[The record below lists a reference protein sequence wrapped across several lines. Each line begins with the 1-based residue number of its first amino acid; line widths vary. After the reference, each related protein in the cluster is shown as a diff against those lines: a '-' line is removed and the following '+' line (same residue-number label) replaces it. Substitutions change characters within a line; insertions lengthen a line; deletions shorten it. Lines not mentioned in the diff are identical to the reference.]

1 MFHQYFTYAQY
12 LFIICMEICSINS
25 CERSYAYSNK
35 KASTNQHYEECN
47 QQLKQLNQ
55 TFKMIKINI
64 DSIYSRL
71 GEVSQKQVLINA
83 KLNSKKQQDTKKTQ
97 TISLKP
103 DEQNTY
109 IQSLPIIDA
118 VELIQKPHYEQPK
131 PSKTTTLLTKETTT
145 STKETS
151 YTPFNHSMYL
161 PDGYKIDVPSTK
173 RDETIAPSPTTS
185 YDTILP
191 YDSTQMYTFLAPVP
205 NIDDKLF
212 EKDPLDYKSD
222 YSNVYR

>member
-1 MFHQYFTYAQY
+1 
-12 LFIICMEICSINS
+12 MEICSINS
-25 CERSYAYSNK
+25 CERSYECSNK

-55 TFKMIKINI
+55 TFKMIKINL

-71 GEVSQKQVLINA
+71 GEVSQKQVLIDA

-109 IQSLPIIDA
+109 IHSLPIIDA
-118 VELIQKPHYEQPK
+118 VELTPK
-131 PSKTTTLLTKETTT
+131 ATLLTKETTT
-145 STKETS
+145 STKEPS
-151 YTPFNHSMYL
+151 YTPFNHSIYL
-161 PDGYKIDVPSTK
+161 PNGYKIDVPSTK
-173 RDETIAPSPTTS
+173 RDETITPSPPTTS